1 MKTEDAKKLLFFV
14 GTPIVITVIVKIVRF
29 IEDFF
34 KLDFIISILVLFS
47 ILGIACVLW
56 ITFLYSIGIS
66 PRFRW
71 FINFKGG
78 H

>member
-1 MKTEDAKKLLFFV
+1 MNKDTAKKLLFFV
-14 GTPIVITVIVKIVRF
+14 GTPIVVTVLVKFVRY

-34 KLDFIISILVLFS
+34 KLDFIISLLVLFS

>member
-1 MKTEDAKKLLFFV
+1 MKKEDAKKLLFFV

>member
-1 MKTEDAKKLLFFV
+1 MNKDTAKKLLFFV
-14 GTPIVITVIVKIVRF
+14 GTPTVITALVKFVRF

-56 ITFLYSIGIS
+56 ITFLYSIGIN